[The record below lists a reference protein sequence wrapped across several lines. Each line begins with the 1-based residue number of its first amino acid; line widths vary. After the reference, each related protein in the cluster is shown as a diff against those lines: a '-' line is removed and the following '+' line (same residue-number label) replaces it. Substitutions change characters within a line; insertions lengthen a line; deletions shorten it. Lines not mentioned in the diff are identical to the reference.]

1 MLEADT
7 RDAQA
12 PGARR
17 LQGSC
22 SDRFDAE
29 HGSRR
34 TPPGPGDAY
43 HASES
48 LLGWIGENLDRF
60 GDIFKARAF
69 GGDIY
74 VVNHPDYIRHVLRR
88 NWKNYRKGFAIKK
101 IGLLLGR
108 GLMVSEGE
116 LWKTQRKL
124 IQPAFH
130 RSAIDAL
137 VEIMNAANRDLVK
150 RWALAASRGETVNVT
165 RDTSAMAL
173 NTVLMSLFGA
183 DFEEIEPHF
192 RILTEEA
199 ARNLELVEAF
209 KRLREIVGALVG
221 RRRRNGD
228 PSPDMLAMLMGLR
241 DAAGRPAMSDP
252 QLISEVMT
260 TVVAGHETTASTLN
274 WTWYLL
280 SQHRRVEQQVHAEV
294 DAVAQGDAVG
304 LADMAKATLTRQVL
318 EEAMRLY
325 PAGWL
330 MTRRA
335 LRDDQLGEYFVPAGT
350 EIYIAPYF
358 MQRHPGFW
366 EDPHRFDPDRFAPER
381 SQDRPDLAML
391 PFSAGPRNC
400 IGEQYARTEMQVHL
414 MTVARRLRL
423 TYAEGRAPELDV
435 GVNLRSKHDIIMS
448 PQLRA

>member
-7 RDAQA
+7 RDARA
-12 PGARR
+12 PGLRR

-22 SDRFDAE
+22 SDRVDAE
-29 HGSRR
+29 PGLR
-34 TPPGPGDAY
+34 PPGPSDAY
-43 HASES
+43 HASAD

-74 VVNHPDYIRHVLRR
+74 VVNHPDYIQHVLRR
-88 NWKNYRKGFAIKK
+88 NWRNYRKGFAIKK

-130 RSAIDAL
+130 RSAIEAL
-137 VEIMNAANRDLVK
+137 VEIMNAANRDLVR
-150 RWALAASRGETVNVT
+150 RWERAASRRESVNVT
-165 RDTSAMAL
+165 RDTSTMAL

-183 DFEEIEPHF
+183 DFEALEPHF
-192 RILTEEA
+192 RVLTEEA

-209 KRLREIVGALVG
+209 KALRAIVGELVT
-221 RRRRNGD
+221 RRRRDGD

-241 DAAGRPAMSDP
+241 DAAGRPAMSDS

-280 SQHRRVEQQVHAEV
+280 SQHSRIEQRLHAEV
-294 DAVAQGDAVG
+294 DAVVRRDAVG
-304 LADMAKATLTRQVL
+304 FADMAEAPLSRQVL

-335 LRDDQLGEYFVPAGT
+335 LNDDQLGAYFVPAGT

-358 MQRHPGFW
+358 MQRHAGFW
-366 EDPHRFDPDRFAPER
+366 DNPDRFDPDRFGPER
-381 SQDRPDLAML
+381 SQDRPELAML

-400 IGEQYARTEMQVHL
+400 IGEPYARTEMQVHL

-423 TYAEGRAPELDV
+423 SYDGPAPELDV
-435 GVNLRSKHDIIMS
+435 GVNLRSKHDVIMK
-448 PQLRA
+448 PELRA

>member
-1 MLEADT
+1 VFDVNERSAT
-7 RDAQA
+7 A
-12 PGARR
+12 PGRNR

-22 SDRFDAE
+22 SGDLERAP
-29 HGSRR
+29 RR
-34 TPPGPGDAY
+34 QPPGPAEDYDGGQD
-43 HASES
+43 
-48 LLGWIGENLDRF
+48 LLEWLGGNLARF

-74 VVNHPDYIRHVLRR
+74 VVNRPDYIQHVLRR
-88 NWKNYRKGFAIKK
+88 NWRNYKKGFAIKK
-101 IGLLLGR
+101 IALLLGR

-130 RSAIDAL
+130 RSAVEAL
-137 VEIMNAANRDLVK
+137 VETMNATNLDLRR
-150 RWALAASRGETVNVT
+150 RWEAAAASGQTVNVT
-165 RDTSAMAL
+165 RDVSQMAL
-173 NTVLMSLFGA
+173 NTVLMSLFGN
-183 DFEEIEPHF
+183 DFEGMEPHF
-192 RILTEEA
+192 RILTQEA

-209 KRLREIVGALVG
+209 KGLRQIVGACVE
-221 RRRRNGD
+221 RRRREGRQ
-228 PSPDMLAMLMGLR
+228 SPDMLGMLMGLR
-241 DAAGRPAMSDP
+241 DSGGRPAMSDS

-280 SQHRRVEQQVHAEV
+280 SRHPQIERRVHAEL
-294 DAVAQGDAVG
+294 DTVAPAASVALGDLPA
-304 LADMAKATLTRQVL
+304 APLTRQVI

-335 LRDDQLGEYFVPAGT
+335 IEADQLGEYFVPAGT

-358 MQRHPGFW
+358 MQRHPRFW
-366 EDPHRFDPDRFAPER
+366 EDPDRFDPDRFGCERTHDR
-381 SQDRPDLAML
+381 SQSMMM

-400 IGEQYARTEMQVHL
+400 IGEQFARIEMQIHI

-423 TYAEGRAPELDV
+423 TYADPAPPTLDV
-435 GVNLRSKHDIIMS
+435 GVNLRSKHDFIMQ
-448 PQLRA
+448 PELRG

>member
-1 MLEADT
+1 MFEADT
-7 RDAQA
+7 RDARA

-22 SDRFDAE
+22 SGGLEAE
-29 HGSRR
+29 RGPRR
-34 TPPGPGDAY
+34 TPPGPTEAY
-43 HASES
+43 DTSQD
-48 LLGWIGENLDRF
+48 LLVWIGGNLDRF

-74 VVNHPDYIRHVLRR
+74 VVNHPDYIQHVLRR

-101 IGLLLGR
+101 IALLLGR

-124 IQPAFH
+124 IRPAFH
-130 RSAIDAL
+130 RNAVEAL
-137 VEIMNAANRDLVK
+137 VEIMNATNLDLRNRW
-150 RWALAASRGETVNVT
+150 RQAAARGETVNVT

-183 DFEEIEPHF
+183 DFEALEPHF

-209 KRLREIVGALVG
+209 KGLRQIVGELVS
-221 RRRRNGD
+221 RRRRDGD

-241 DAAGRPAMSDP
+241 DAAGRPAMSDS

-280 SQHRRVEQQVHAEV
+280 SRHPRVEQRVQAEV
-294 DAVAQGDAVG
+294 DTVVRGDAVG
-304 LADMAKATLTRQVL
+304 LADMAKAPLTRQVL
-318 EEAMRLY
+318 DEAMRLY

-335 LRDDQLGEYFVPAGT
+335 LKDDQLGEYVVPAGT

-366 EDPHRFDPDRFAPER
+366 EDPARFDPDRFAPER
-381 SQDRPDLAML
+381 SQDRPELAML

-400 IGEQYARTEMQVHL
+400 IGEQYARTEMQIHL
-414 MTVARRLRL
+414 MTMAKRLRL
-423 TYAEGRAPELDV
+423 TYADARAPELDV
-435 GVNLRSKHDIIMS
+435 GVNLRSKHDFIMR
-448 PQLRA
+448 PELRA